1 MTQKMKLLK
10 ELASLRD
17 DGILSDEEFQIEKR
31 KILSM

>member
-1 MTQKMKLLK
+1 MKLLK